1 MKEIAQYKE
10 EVLARI
16 ANEQGRIREKRRS
29 RLTLVYPFALA
40 FAFLIL
46 LFPGMPGSPRTVSRP
61 VGSDYTYHEAGTSV
75 HEVAEDKS
83 LDAPSLPAADEA
95 GFGGAGLTDSPEEMT
110 GYRYYFFDVRI
121 LPVKDDSALSR
132 RVTLLHVRKSQPLG
146 QTALVSG
153 NGISSARWQTGDGA
167 YLVFSFPGAT
177 QRGASKPFFPLL
189 SVTLSDG
196 KPIARRL
203 TEETLG
209 IIEDSDE
216 ER

>member
-46 LFPGMPGSPRTVSRP
+46 LFPGIPGSPRTVSRP
-61 VGSDYTYHEAGTSV
+61 VDSDYTYHEAGTSV

-83 LDAPSLPAADEA
+83 LDDPSLPAADEA
-95 GFGGAGLTDSPEEMT
+95 SFGGAGLTDSPEEMT

-121 LPVKDDSALSR
+121 LPVKDDPALSTSIFIDFSAHFSAIER
-132 RVTLLHVRKSQPLG
+132 TLPPFCDKNPDMLSRSV
-146 QTALVSG
+146 
-153 NGISSARWQTGDGA
+153 WQK
-167 YLVFSFPGAT
+167 LIFHWPPVW
-177 QRGASKPFFPLL
+177 L
-189 SVTLSDG
+189 
-196 KPIARRL
+196 
-203 TEETLG
+203 
-209 IIEDSDE
+209 
-216 ER
+216 